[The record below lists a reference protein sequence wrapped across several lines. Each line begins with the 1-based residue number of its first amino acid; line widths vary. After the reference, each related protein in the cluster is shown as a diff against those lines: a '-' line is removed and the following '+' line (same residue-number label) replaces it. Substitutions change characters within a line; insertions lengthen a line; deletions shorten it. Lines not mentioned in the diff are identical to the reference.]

1 MKKKLLVILVLVMM
15 SMGLY
20 AQQAGTHTF
29 GFRLGMAFGL
39 WAGLEDDGYS
49 SWSDGMGGWGWYE
62 FEESNRSNFNF
73 AVYYAYTFR
82 DNFSLQIELNYMIN
96 QGIDVESQGGHTH
109 GGSWS
114 DSHEFTYTS
123 IDIPV
128 LLRYNFFHG
137 FFGLLIGP
145 HISIPLMGDYVD
157 DIQVTFGITAGVQGF
172 FPLGAGFLVGDVRFI
187 ADFNEIVDGSDIRRQ
202 ALAITVGYEWSF

>member
-1 MKKKLLVILVLVMM
+1 
-15 SMGLY
+15 MGIC
-20 AQQAGTHTF
+20 
-29 GFRLGMAFGL
+29 
-39 WAGLEDDGYS
+39 
-49 SWSDGMGGWGWYE
+49 
-62 FEESNRSNFNF
+62 
-73 AVYYAYTFR
+73 VYLFFR
-82 DNFSLQIELNYMIN
+82 DLTRIIFFAWVPLPDFIKPALAELSPSIFSSIVMHNTAGMLWFVSGIMFLRFVYMIN

-187 ADFNEIVDGSDIRRQ
+187 ADFNEIVDGSDWHRQ
-202 ALAITVGYEWSF
+202 ALVISVGYEWSF